1 MQPFLLI
8 FEFLG
13 TTEMLVI
20 AVVALVVFGP
30 RRLPEIGRTVGKS
43 LAEFRRASEDF
54 RRTWERE
61 VEVERIERDLRIDK
75 DVGAAL
81 SEVNDAVAR
90 SVGRGPT
97 LPDARPPDETD
108 ATAPP
113 ADDDERADADADAT
127 RLDDDGAREDA
138 GTTRRV

>member
-61 VEVERIERDLRIDK
+61 VEVERIERDLRVDK
-75 DVGAAL
+75 EVGAVL

-90 SVGRGPT
+90 SVGRGTPY
-97 LPDARPPDETD
+97 DATQQTDETD
-108 ATAPP
+108 MTPQPADAP
-113 ADDDERADADADAT
+113 ADDAARADADDSSAVPSARADNDAT
-127 RLDDDGAREDA
+127 RG
-138 GTTRRV
+138 

>member
-1 MQPFLLI
+1 MSRFLLI

-20 AVVALVVFGP
+20 AVVALVIFGP

-61 VEVERIERDLRIDK
+61 VEVERIERDVRVDK
-75 DVGAAL
+75 EINAVL
-81 SEVNDAVAR
+81 SEVNDAVAS
-90 SVGRGPT
+90 SVARAPRATPNAPPT
-97 LPDARPPDETD
+97 TETD
-108 ATAPP
+108 ADAPLLSDASDTRP
-113 ADDDERADADADAT
+113 TDASDEQPGDARARDDAAT
-127 RLDDDGAREDA
+127 RG
-138 GTTRRV
+138 

>member
-1 MQPFLLI
+1 MPHFLLI

-20 AVVALVVFGP
+20 ALVALVVFGP

-61 VEVERIERDLRIDK
+61 VEVERIERDVRVDREINA
-75 DVGAAL
+75 VL
-81 SEVNDAVAR
+81 SEVNESVAR
-90 SVGRGPT
+90 SVGRST
-97 LPDARPPDETD
+97 HTNAARPADETD
-108 ATAPP
+108 AELRPHDAAGESDASHARAGDTRT
-113 ADDDERADADADAT
+113 DEGDA
-127 RLDDDGAREDA
+127 RG
-138 GTTRRV
+138 